1 MEIITAFVI
10 VSGIV
15 LVSYYRKALDIS
27 GSLLSLLIGTVIIFA
42 KGLEFLTVLLAFF
55 ISSTLLTKYRSS
67 FKKQLEEDLY
77 EKTGTRDWQQ
87 VLANGAMGMVCA
99 FLYWLYPSEELTFA
113 YYASFAAANADTWA
127 SEIGVLSK
135 KPPISII
142 HFRRVERGISGG
154 VSLRGLVASVLGACL
169 IGLLYGFFTSDWH
182 GTLLLTLIG
191 FAASLL
197 DSVLGAVFQ
206 PLYFNRQKG
215 ILTEKA
221 READKMNEKVKGI
234 SWFDN
239 DVVNL
244 VCSVTASVAGWCLKY
259 F

>member
-1 MEIITAFVI
+1 MEIIIALMI
-10 VSGIV
+10 VSGVV
-15 LVSYYRKALDIS
+15 LVSYYKKALDKS
-27 GSLLSLLIGTVIIFA
+27 GSLMSLLIGVIIVFA
-42 KGLEFLTVLLAFF
+42 NGLEFLTVLLAFF
-55 ISSTLLTKYRSS
+55 ISSTLLTKWKSF
-67 FKKQLEEDLY
+67 FKKQLEKDLY

-99 FLYWLYPSEELTFA
+99 FLFWLHPGEALAFA

-127 SEIGVLSK
+127 SEIGLLSK

-142 HFRRVERGISGG
+142 HFRRMERGISGG
-154 VSLRGLVASVLGACL
+154 VSLLGLVASAMGACL
-169 IGLLYGFFTSDWH
+169 IGIIYGLFTSDWN

-206 PLYFNRQKG
+206 PVYLNKEKG
-215 ILTEKA
+215 KLTEKE
-221 READKMNEKVKGI
+221 RDGDKINEKVKGI

-239 DVVNL
+239 DAVNL
-244 VCSVTASVAGWCLKY
+244 VCNVTASVCCWCLKY